1 MSDHDIPLTITAL
14 DALGAAMT
22 LPKERGHRMP
32 CGCQRCTGTNT
43 ATDYDAVTD
52 HAAAILDRV
61 TDMLQSEGFS
71 VASVQA
77 ADHHFRAIQG
87 LLVEDLRGE

>member
-32 CGCQRCTGTNT
+32 CGCRQCTGTNT

-61 TDMLQSEGFS
+61 TDLLQSEGLS
-71 VASVQA
+71 AASVHA
-77 ADHHFRAIQG
+77 ADHHLRALQE
-87 LLVEDLRGE
+87 LLTEDL